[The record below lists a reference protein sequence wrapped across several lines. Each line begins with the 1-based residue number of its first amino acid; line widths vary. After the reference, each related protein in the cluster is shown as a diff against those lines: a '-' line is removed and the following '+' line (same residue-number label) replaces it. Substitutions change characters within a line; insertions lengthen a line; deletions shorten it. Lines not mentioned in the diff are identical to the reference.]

1 MEMNILLHVQAKI
14 KERKRQIM
22 QIVLTVNGMNQKQCN
37 LAVKVIQ
44 KSISITINV

>member
-14 KERKRQIM
+14 KELKT

-44 KSISITINV
+44 KSISMTINV